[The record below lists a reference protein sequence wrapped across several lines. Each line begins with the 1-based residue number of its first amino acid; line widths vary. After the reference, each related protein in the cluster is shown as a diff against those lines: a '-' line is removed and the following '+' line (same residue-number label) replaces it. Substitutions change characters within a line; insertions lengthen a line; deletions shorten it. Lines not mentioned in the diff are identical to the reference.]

1 MSEIAETVIQIISD
15 KLVIDPS
22 EITYDANLTRDL
34 GADSVDLVE
43 LTMEL
48 ERAFE
53 ISIPEEHAEQ
63 MQTVIDII
71 QYLQNQL

>member
-1 MSEIAETVIQIISD
+1 MSEIAETVIQIISE
-15 KLVIDPS
+15 KLNIDPS

-71 QYLQNQL
+71 QYLQN